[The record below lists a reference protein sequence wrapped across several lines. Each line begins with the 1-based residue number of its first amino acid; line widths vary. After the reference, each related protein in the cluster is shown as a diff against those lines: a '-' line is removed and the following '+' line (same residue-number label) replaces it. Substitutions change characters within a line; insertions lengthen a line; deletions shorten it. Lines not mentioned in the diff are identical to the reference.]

1 MSKTAKTAE
10 TIEFPTFDAEKAT
23 DQFRSFAE
31 KSLEQSKDAYAKFK
45 AGAEDAQKTLETS
58 FETMKQAGD
67 EVSLKAVAAM
77 RANAEAGFGHLE
89 ALIGA
94 KTISEFVE
102 LQTGFV
108 RKNVEMLVDQ
118 AKDMQ
123 AVSSKAAEDIAKPV
137 KTAFEKTMKD
147 IKAA

>member
-23 DQFRSFAE
+23 DQLRSFAE

>member
-1 MSKTAKTAE
+1 MSKAAKTAE

-23 DQFRSFAE
+23 DQLRSFAE
-31 KSLEQSKDAYAKFK
+31 KSLEQSKEAYAKFK

-67 EVSLKAVAAM
+67 EVSLKAIAAM

-89 ALIGA
+89 ALVGA
-94 KTISEFVE
+94 KTISELVE
-102 LQTGFV
+102 LQTSFM
-108 RKNVEMLVDQ
+108 RKNVEMMVDQ

>member
-10 TIEFPTFDAEKAT
+10 TIEFPTFDAGKAT
-23 DQFRSFAE
+23 DQLRSFAE

-58 FETMKQAGD
+58 FETMKQTGD

-137 KTAFEKTMKD
+137 KTAFDKTMKD

>member
-10 TIEFPTFDAEKAT
+10 TIEFPTFDAGKAT
-23 DQFRSFAE
+23 DQLRSFAE

-77 RANAEAGFGHLE
+77 RANAEAGFGLLE

-137 KTAFEKTMKD
+137 KTAFDKTMKD

>member
-10 TIEFPTFDAEKAT
+10 TIEFPTFDAGKAT
-23 DQFRSFAE
+23 DQLRSFAE

-137 KTAFEKTMKD
+137 KTAIDKTMKD

>member
-10 TIEFPTFDAEKAT
+10 TIEFPTFDAGKAT
-23 DQFRSFAE
+23 DQLRSFAE

-137 KTAFEKTMKD
+137 KTAFDKTMKD

>member
-1 MSKTAKTAE
+1 
-10 TIEFPTFDAEKAT
+10 
-23 DQFRSFAE
+23 
-31 KSLEQSKDAYAKFK
+31 
-45 AGAEDAQKTLETS
+45 
-58 FETMKQAGD
+58 
-67 EVSLKAVAAM
+67 
-77 RANAEAGFGHLE
+77 
-89 ALIGA
+89 
-94 KTISEFVE
+94 
-102 LQTGFV
+102 V

>member
-1 MSKTAKTAE
+1 MSKSAKTAE

-23 DQFRSFAE
+23 DQLRSFAE
-31 KSLEQSKDAYAKFK
+31 KSLEQSKETYAKFK

-58 FETMKQAGD
+58 FETIKQAGD
-67 EVSLKAVAAM
+67 EVSLKAITAM

-89 ALIGA
+89 ALVGA
-94 KTISEFVE
+94 KTISEVVE
-102 LQTGFV
+102 LQTSFV
-108 RKNVEMLVDQ
+108 RKNVEMMVDQ

-123 AVSSKAAEDIAKPV
+123 AVSSKAVEDISKPV

-147 IKAA
+147 IKVA

>member
-23 DQFRSFAE
+23 DQLRSFAE

-77 RANAEAGFGHLE
+77 PRPASV
-89 ALIGA
+89 
-94 KTISEFVE
+94 IS
-102 LQTGFV
+102 
-108 RKNVEMLVDQ
+108 RR
-118 AKDMQ
+118 
-123 AVSSKAAEDIAKPV
+123 
-137 KTAFEKTMKD
+137 
-147 IKAA
+147 